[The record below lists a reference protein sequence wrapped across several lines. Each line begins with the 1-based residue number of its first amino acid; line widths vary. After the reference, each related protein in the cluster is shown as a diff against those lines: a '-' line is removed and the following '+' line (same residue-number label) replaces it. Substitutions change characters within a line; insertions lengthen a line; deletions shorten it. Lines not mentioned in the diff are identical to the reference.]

1 MKMAIRVERILG
13 SVTSGLPFGTQ
24 PMHLEQEEKG
34 KMPKSEN
41 DALVSIQASTS
52 IPDITSSVL
61 QTSISMIPKERE
73 HNPNHFL
80 LVVVM
85 V

>member
-1 MKMAIRVERILG
+1 MKIAIRVKRILG
-13 SVTSGLPFGTQ
+13 NSVTSGLPFGTQ
-24 PMHLEQEEKG
+24 PILEQEEKG

-61 QTSISMIPKERE
+61 QTSISMIPQERE

>member
-24 PMHLEQEEKG
+24 PILKQEEKG

-52 IPDITSSVL
+52 IPNITSSVL
-61 QTSISMIPKERE
+61 KPAYR
-73 HNPNHFL
+73 
-80 LVVVM
+80 
-85 V
+85 